1 MYPSKIMTDNSLN
14 GIPLNTVAEIIN
26 IQKNNNIPNFLK
38 TDEDTIQTHNAGET
52 IMQNILNLNAKFLQ
66 MEDLY
71 NVDNT
76 YNFGF
81 LPYYLAQKLVP
92 ICKNSTNLS
101 EAIDTLI
108 TEYIINT
115 TNYRYTLADIHKV
128 KLLIL
133 HILTILSKKQILF
146 STDIQLRA
154 LDTTIK
160 YNTIIQTVYD
170 TFSYI
175 RNDKF
180 TAETLINKVI
190 KQATKTL
197 NTNQTLGDMLFALP
211 DEVKLYVVNMWC
223 YLNHISADNIDQYK
237 QTLKSYYDFAR
248 YVVQVESPIN
258 VLLDANN
265 KMIDHEFDFIFTELE
280 KEFKANCNFA
290 IPDNSAE
297 ELTKLMNQ
305 SSESVVGLSYKI
317 YIYTSFLMYNPTTMI
332 IPAINDYDSGNGG
345 DDMHLRADCK
355 SATAELLISKV
366 YEDISNYYIFG
377 YYNYNTIEY
386 NQEIYKNWINI
397 KSFADNHTIAYTDKL
412 VVLHTA
418 KFLTMLINKI
428 CPSTFHPSKYT
439 TESNKHSY
447 CHFIKDKGWLNL
459 YNIFNIDASYIIV
472 KSTKKFAYNTTSLVD
487 WAQNI
492 QVIFRPLKNLS
503 NYYYKIDNPNDY
515 MKYMI
520 TYSTEL
526 MARPETEDIKE
537 NNHETGREGNAS
549 HFLRTK
555 GSLYS
560 IFDGSFYLIDS
571 KKYNISA
578 YIDEDINDT
587 YLKTLVQC
595 WMYINMYY
603 HPLCTLSDNSNRVVN
618 LYKQLYVVAVN
629 PLHGHIVI
637 SPYKNIDKIITP
649 DIHAR
654 YKFA

>member
-14 GIPLNTVAEIIN
+14 GISLNTIAEIIN
-26 IQKNNNIPNFLK
+26 IQKNNNIPSFLK
-38 TDEDTIQTHNAGET
+38 TDENTIQTHNAGEI
-52 IMQNILNLNAKFLQ
+52 IMQNILNLSAKFLQ

-71 NVDNT
+71 NADNT

-92 ICKNSTNLS
+92 ICKNSINLS

-133 HILTILSKKQILF
+133 NILTILSNRQILF
-146 STDIQLRA
+146 STDVQLRA

-175 RNDKF
+175 RNDRF

-223 YLNHISADNIDQYK
+223 YLNHVSADNIDQYK

-248 YVVQVESPIN
+248 YVVQIESPIN
-258 VLLDANN
+258 VLLDTNN

-280 KEFKANCNFA
+280 KEFKTNCDFN

-305 SSESVVGLSYKI
+305 SSESVAGLSYKI
-317 YIYTSFLMYNPTTMI
+317 YIYTSFLMYSPNTLI
-332 IPAINDYDSGNGG
+332 VPAINDYDSGNG
-345 DDMHLRADCK
+345 R
-355 SATAELLISKV
+355 TAEFLISKV
-366 YEDISNYYIFG
+366 YEDLINYCIFG
-377 YYNYNTIEY
+377 YYNYNIIEY
-386 NQEIYKNWINI
+386 NQEVYNNWVNI
-397 KSFADNHTIAYTDKL
+397 KSLANNHTIAYTDKL
-412 VVLHTA
+412 VVLNTS

-428 CPSTFHPSKYT
+428 CPSTFHPSKYN

-459 YNIFNIDASYIIV
+459 YNIFNIDSSYIII
-472 KSTKKFAYNTTSLVD
+472 KSTNKFAYNTTSLID

-503 NYYYKIDNPNDY
+503 NYYYKIDNPNNY

-526 MARPETEDIKE
+526 TARPYTEDIKE
-537 NNHETGREGNAS
+537 NNHETGGDLFS
-549 HFLRTK
+549 V
-555 GSLYS
+555 
-560 IFDGSFYLIDS
+560 FDRSFYLIDS
-571 KKYNISA
+571 KKYDISA
-578 YIDEDINDT
+578 YTDEDINDT

-595 WMYINMYY
+595 WMYMNMYY

-618 LYKQLYVVAVN
+618 LYKQLYVAAVN
-629 PLHGHIVI
+629 PLYGHYVI
-637 SPYKNIDKIITP
+637 SLYKNIDKIITP

>member
-14 GIPLNTVAEIIN
+14 GISLNTIAEIIN

-52 IMQNILNLNAKFLQ
+52 IMQNILNLSAKFLQ

-71 NVDNT
+71 NADNT

-133 HILTILSKKQILF
+133 NILTIISNRQILF

-175 RNDKF
+175 RNDRF

-197 NTNQTLGDMLFALP
+197 NTNQTLNDMLIALP
-211 DEVKLYVVNMWC
+211 DEIKLYVVNMWC
-223 YLNHISADNIDQYK
+223 YLNHVSAENVDQYK
-237 QTLKSYYDFAR
+237 QTLKSYYDFTR
-248 YVVQVESPIN
+248 YVVQFESPIN
-258 VLLDANN
+258 VLLDTSN
-265 KMIDHEFDFIFTELE
+265 KMVDHEFDFIFAELE
-280 KEFKANCNFA
+280 KEFKTNCDFN

-305 SSESVVGLSYKI
+305 SSESVAGLSYKI
-317 YIYTSFLMYNPTTMI
+317 YIYTSFLMYSPNTLI
-332 IPAINDYDSGNGG
+332 VPAINDYDSGNG
-345 DDMHLRADCK
+345 R
-355 SATAELLISKV
+355 TAEFLISKV
-366 YEDISNYYIFG
+366 YEDLINYCIFG
-377 YYNYNTIEY
+377 YYNYNTIDY
-386 NQEIYKNWINI
+386 NQEVYDNWVNI
-397 KSFADNHTIAYTDKL
+397 KSLANNHTIAYTDKL
-412 VVLHTA
+412 VVLNTS

-428 CPSTFHPSKYT
+428 CPSTFHPSKYN

-459 YNIFNIDASYIIV
+459 YNIFNIDSSYIII
-472 KSTKKFAYNTTSLVD
+472 KSTNKFAYNTTSLID

-503 NYYYKIDNPNDY
+503 NYYYKIDNPNNY

-526 MARPETEDIKE
+526 TVRPDTEDIKE
-537 NNHETGREGNAS
+537 NNHETGGEGNAK

-555 GSLYS
+555 GSLYT
-560 IFDGSFYLIDS
+560 IFDRSFYLIDS
-571 KKYNISA
+571 KKYDISA
-578 YIDEDINDT
+578 YTDEDINDT

-595 WMYINMYY
+595 WMYMNMYY
-603 HPLCTLSDNSNRVVN
+603 HPLCTLSDNNNKVVN
-618 LYKQLYVVAVN
+618 LYKQLYVAAVN
-629 PLHGHIVI
+629 PLYGHFVI
-637 SPYKNIDKIITP
+637 SIYKNIDKIITP
-649 DIHAR
+649 DIHER

>member
-1 MYPSKIMTDNSLN
+1 
-14 GIPLNTVAEIIN
+14 
-26 IQKNNNIPNFLK
+26 
-38 TDEDTIQTHNAGET
+38 
-52 IMQNILNLNAKFLQ
+52 

-71 NVDNT
+71 NADNT

-133 HILTILSKKQILF
+133 NILTIISNRQILF

-175 RNDKF
+175 RNDRF

-197 NTNQTLGDMLFALP
+197 NTNQTLNDMLIALP
-211 DEVKLYVVNMWC
+211 DEIKLYVVNMWC
-223 YLNHISADNIDQYK
+223 YLNHVSAENVDQYK
-237 QTLKSYYDFAR
+237 QTLKSYYDFTR
-248 YVVQVESPIN
+248 YVVQFESPIN
-258 VLLDANN
+258 VLLDTSN
-265 KMIDHEFDFIFTELE
+265 KMVDHEFDFIFAELE
-280 KEFKANCNFA
+280 KEFKTNCDFN

-305 SSESVVGLSYKI
+305 SSESVAGLSYKI
-317 YIYTSFLMYNPTTMI
+317 YIYTSFLMYSPNTLI
-332 IPAINDYDSGNGG
+332 VPAINDYDSGNGG
-345 DDMHLRADCK
+345 DATHLRADCK
-355 SATAELLISKV
+355 SATAEFLISKV
-366 YEDISNYYIFG
+366 YEDLINYCIFG
-377 YYNYNTIEY
+377 YYNYNTIDY
-386 NQEIYKNWINI
+386 NQEVYDNWVNI
-397 KSFADNHTIAYTDKL
+397 KSLANNHTIAYTDKL
-412 VVLHTA
+412 VVLNTS

-428 CPSTFHPSKYT
+428 CPSTFHPSKYN

-459 YNIFNIDASYIIV
+459 YNIFNIDSSYIII
-472 KSTKKFAYNTTSLVD
+472 KSTNKFAYNTTSLID

-503 NYYYKIDNPNDY
+503 NYYYKIDNPNNY

-526 MARPETEDIKE
+526 TARPDTEDIKE
-537 NNHETGREGNAS
+537 NNHETGGEGNAK

-555 GSLYS
+555 GSLYT
-560 IFDGSFYLIDS
+560 IFDRSFYLIDS
-571 KKYNISA
+571 KKYDISA
-578 YIDEDINDT
+578 YTDEDINDT

-595 WMYINMYY
+595 WREMRSISLKEPLVLYMNMYY
-603 HPLCTLSDNSNRVVN
+603 HPLCTLSDNNNKVVN
-618 LYKQLYVVAVN
+618 LYKQLYVTAAN
-629 PLHGHIVI
+629 PLYGHYVI
-637 SPYKNIDKIITP
+637 SIYKNIDKIITP
-649 DIHAR
+649 DIHER

>member
-14 GIPLNTVAEIIN
+14 GISLNTVAEIIN

-52 IMQNILNLNAKFLQ
+52 IMQNILNLSAKFLQ

-133 HILTILSKKQILF
+133 NILTILSNRQILF

-175 RNDKF
+175 RNDRY

-197 NTNQTLGDMLFALP
+197 NTNQTLNDMLIALP

-223 YLNHISADNIDQYK
+223 YLNHVSADNVDQYK
-237 QTLKSYYDFAR
+237 QTLKSYYDFTR
-248 YVVQVESPIN
+248 YVVQAEAPIN
-258 VLLDANN
+258 VLLDNSN
-265 KMIDHEFDFIFTELE
+265 KMVDHEFDFIFAELE
-280 KEFKANCNFA
+280 KEFKTNCDFN

-305 SSESVVGLSYKI
+305 SSESVAGLSYKI
-317 YIYTSFLMYNPTTMI
+317 YIYTSFLMYNPNTLI
-332 IPAINDYDSGNGG
+332 VPSINDYDSGNG
-345 DDMHLRADCK
+345 R
-355 SATAELLISKV
+355 TAEFLISKV
-366 YEDISNYYIFG
+366 YEDLINYCIFG
-377 YYNYNTIEY
+377 YYNYNTIDY
-386 NQEIYKNWINI
+386 NQEVYDNWINI
-397 KSFADNHTIAYTDKL
+397 KSLANNHTIAYTDKL
-412 VVLHTA
+412 VVLNTS

-428 CPSTFHPSKYT
+428 CPSTFHPSKYN

-459 YNIFNIDASYIIV
+459 YNIFNIDSSYIII
-472 KSTKKFAYNTTSLVD
+472 KSTNKFAYNTTSLID

-503 NYYYKIDNPNDY
+503 NYYYKIDNPNNY

-520 TYSTEL
+520 TYSAEL
-526 MARPETEDIKE
+526 TARPDTEDIKE
-537 NNHETGREGNAS
+537 NNHETGGEGNAL

-560 IFDGSFYLIDS
+560 IFDRSFYLIDS
-571 KKYNISA
+571 KKYDISA
-578 YIDEDINDT
+578 YTDEVINDT

-595 WMYINMYY
+595 WMYMNMYY
-603 HPLCTLSDNSNRVVN
+603 HPLCTLSDNNNKVVN

-629 PLHGHIVI
+629 PLYCHYVI
-637 SPYKNIDKIITP
+637 SIYKNIDKIITL
-649 DIHAR
+649 DIHER

>member
-14 GIPLNTVAEIIN
+14 GISLNTVAEIIN

-52 IMQNILNLNAKFLQ
+52 IMQNILNLSAKFLQ

-133 HILTILSKKQILF
+133 NILTILSNRQILF

-175 RNDKF
+175 RNDRY

-197 NTNQTLGDMLFALP
+197 NTNQTLNDMLIALP

-223 YLNHISADNIDQYK
+223 YLNHVSADNVDQYK
-237 QTLKSYYDFAR
+237 QTLKSYYDFTR
-248 YVVQVESPIN
+248 YVVQAEAPIN
-258 VLLDANN
+258 VLLDTSN
-265 KMIDHEFDFIFTELE
+265 KMVDHEFDFIFAELE
-280 KEFKANCNFA
+280 KEFKTNCNFN

-305 SSESVVGLSYKI
+305 SSESVAGLSYKI
-317 YIYTSFLMYNPTTMI
+317 YIYTSFLMYSPNTLI
-332 IPAINDYDSGNGG
+332 VPAINDYDSGNG
-345 DDMHLRADCK
+345 R
-355 SATAELLISKV
+355 TAEFLISKV
-366 YEDISNYYIFG
+366 YEDLINYCIFG
-377 YYNYNTIEY
+377 YYNYNIIDY
-386 NQEIYKNWINI
+386 NQEVYDDWINI
-397 KSFADNHTIAYTDKL
+397 KSLANNHTIAYTDKL
-412 VVLHTA
+412 VVLNTS

-428 CPSTFHPSKYT
+428 CPSTFHPSKYN

-459 YNIFNIDASYIIV
+459 YNIFNIDSSYIII
-472 KSTKKFAYNTTSLVD
+472 KSTNKFAYNTTSLVD

-503 NYYYKIDNPNDY
+503 NYYYKIDNPNNY

-526 MARPETEDIKE
+526 TARPDTEDIKE
-537 NNHETGREGNAS
+537 NNHETGGD
-549 HFLRTK
+549 
-555 GSLYS
+555 LYT
-560 IFDGSFYLIDS
+560 IFNRSFYLIDS
-571 KKYNISA
+571 KKYDISV
-578 YIDEDINDT
+578 YTDEDINDT

-595 WMYINMYY
+595 WMYMNMYY
-603 HPLCTLSDNSNRVVN
+603 HPLCTLSDNNNKVVN
-618 LYKQLYVVAVN
+618 LYKQLYVAAVN
-629 PLHGHIVI
+629 PLYGHYVI
-637 SPYKNIDKIITP
+637 SLYKNIDKIITP

>member
-14 GIPLNTVAEIIN
+14 GISLNTVAEIIN

-52 IMQNILNLNAKFLQ
+52 IMQNILNLSAKFLQ

-133 HILTILSKKQILF
+133 NILTILSNRQILF

-160 YNTIIQTVYD
+160 YNTIIQSVYD

-175 RNDKF
+175 RNDRY

-197 NTNQTLGDMLFALP
+197 NTNQTLNDMLIALP

-223 YLNHISADNIDQYK
+223 YLNHVSADNVDQYK
-237 QTLKSYYDFAR
+237 QTLKSYYDFTR
-248 YVVQVESPIN
+248 YVVQAEAPIN
-258 VLLDANN
+258 VLLDTSN
-265 KMIDHEFDFIFTELE
+265 KMVDHEFDFIFAELE
-280 KEFKANCNFA
+280 KEFKTNCDFN
-290 IPDNSAE
+290 IPDNSVE

-305 SSESVVGLSYKI
+305 SSESVAGLSYKI
-317 YIYTSFLMYNPTTMI
+317 YIYTSFLMYSPNTLI
-332 IPAINDYDSGNGG
+332 VPAINDYDSGNG
-345 DDMHLRADCK
+345 R
-355 SATAELLISKV
+355 TAEFLISKV
-366 YEDISNYYIFG
+366 YEDLINYCIFG
-377 YYNYNTIEY
+377 YYNYNIIDY
-386 NQEIYKNWINI
+386 NQEVYDDWINI
-397 KSFADNHTIAYTDKL
+397 KSLANNHTIAYTDKL
-412 VVLHTA
+412 VVLNTS

-428 CPSTFHPSKYT
+428 CPSTFHPSKYN

-459 YNIFNIDASYIIV
+459 YNIFNIDSSYIII
-472 KSTKKFAYNTTSLVD
+472 KSTNKFAYNTTSLVD

-503 NYYYKIDNPNDY
+503 NYYYKIDNPNNH

-526 MARPETEDIKE
+526 TARPNTEDIKE
-537 NNHETGREGNAS
+537 NNHETGGD
-549 HFLRTK
+549 
-555 GSLYS
+555 LYT
-560 IFDGSFYLIDS
+560 IFDRSFYLIDS
-571 KKYNISA
+571 KKYDISV
-578 YIDEDINDT
+578 YTDEDINDT

-595 WMYINMYY
+595 WMYMNMYY
-603 HPLCTLSDNSNRVVN
+603 HPLCTLSDNNNKVVN

-629 PLHGHIVI
+629 PLYGHYVI
-637 SPYKNIDKIITP
+637 SLYKNIDKIITP

>member
-14 GIPLNTVAEIIN
+14 GISLNTIAEIIN

-52 IMQNILNLNAKFLQ
+52 IMQNILNLSAKFLQ

-71 NVDNT
+71 NADNT

-133 HILTILSKKQILF
+133 NILTILSNRQILF

-175 RNDKF
+175 RNDRF

-197 NTNQTLGDMLFALP
+197 NTNQTLNDILIALP
-211 DEVKLYVVNMWC
+211 DEIKLYVVNMWC
-223 YLNHISADNIDQYK
+223 YLNHVSADNIDQYK
-237 QTLKSYYDFAR
+237 QTLKSYYDFTR
-248 YVVQVESPIN
+248 YVVQFESPIN
-258 VLLDANN
+258 VLLDTSN
-265 KMIDHEFDFIFTELE
+265 KMVDHEFDFIFAELE
-280 KEFKANCNFA
+280 KEFKTNCDFN

-305 SSESVVGLSYKI
+305 SSESVAGLSYKI
-317 YIYTSFLMYNPTTMI
+317 YIYTSFLMYSPNTLI
-332 IPAINDYDSGNGG
+332 VPAINDYDSGNG
-345 DDMHLRADCK
+345 R
-355 SATAELLISKV
+355 TAEFLISKV
-366 YEDISNYYIFG
+366 YEDLINYCIFG
-377 YYNYNTIEY
+377 YYNYNTIDY
-386 NQEIYKNWINI
+386 NQEVYDNWINI
-397 KSFADNHTIAYTDKL
+397 KSLANNHTIAYTDKL
-412 VVLHTA
+412 VILNTS

-428 CPSTFHPSKYT
+428 CPSTFHPSKYN

-459 YNIFNIDASYIIV
+459 YNIFNIDSSYIII
-472 KSTKKFAYNTTSLVD
+472 KSMNKFAYNTTSLID

-503 NYYYKIDNPNDY
+503 NYYYKIDNPNNY

-526 MARPETEDIKE
+526 TARPDTEDIKE
-537 NNHETGREGNAS
+537 NNHETGGDLFS
-549 HFLRTK
+549 V
-555 GSLYS
+555 
-560 IFDGSFYLIDS
+560 FDRSFYLIDS
-571 KKYNISA
+571 KKYDISA
-578 YIDEDINDT
+578 YTDEDINDT

-595 WMYINMYY
+595 WMYMNMYY
-603 HPLCTLSDNSNRVVN
+603 HPLCTLSDNNNKVVN
-618 LYKQLYVVAVN
+618 LYKQLYVAAVN
-629 PLHGHIVI
+629 PLYGHYVI
-637 SPYKNIDKIITP
+637 SLYKNIDKIITP
-649 DIHAR
+649 DIHER

>member
-1 MYPSKIMTDNSLN
+1 MTDNSLN
-14 GIPLNTVAEIIN
+14 GISLNTVAEIIN

-38 TDEDTIQTHNAGET
+38 TDEDTIQTHNTGET
-52 IMQNILNLNAKFLQ
+52 IMQNILNLSAKFLQ

-133 HILTILSKKQILF
+133 NILTILSNRQILF

-160 YNTIIQTVYD
+160 YNTIIQSVYD

-175 RNDKF
+175 RNDRY

-197 NTNQTLGDMLFALP
+197 NTNQTLNDMLIALP

-223 YLNHISADNIDQYK
+223 YLNHVSADNVDQYK
-237 QTLKSYYDFAR
+237 QTLKSYYDFTR
-248 YVVQVESPIN
+248 YVVQFESPIN
-258 VLLDANN
+258 VLLDTSN
-265 KMIDHEFDFIFTELE
+265 KMVDHEFDFIFAELE
-280 KEFKANCNFA
+280 KEFKTNCNFN
-290 IPDNSAE
+290 IPDNSTE

-305 SSESVVGLSYKI
+305 TSESVAGLSYKI
-317 YIYTSFLMYNPTTMI
+317 YIYTSFLMYNPNTLI
-332 IPAINDYDSGNGG
+332 VPSINDYDSGNG
-345 DDMHLRADCK
+345 R
-355 SATAELLISKV
+355 TAEFLISKV
-366 YEDISNYYIFG
+366 YEDLINYCIFG
-377 YYNYNTIEY
+377 YYNYNTIDY
-386 NQEIYKNWINI
+386 NQEVYDNWINI
-397 KSFADNHTIAYTDKL
+397 KSLANNHTIAYTDKL
-412 VVLHTA
+412 VVLNTS

-428 CPSTFHPSKYT
+428 CPSTFHPSKYN

-459 YNIFNIDASYIIV
+459 YNIFNIDSSYIII
-472 KSTKKFAYNTTSLVD
+472 KSTNKFAYNTTSLVD

-503 NYYYKIDNPNDY
+503 NYYYKIDNPNNY

-526 MARPETEDIKE
+526 TARPDTEDIKE
-537 NNHETGREGNAS
+537 NNHETGGD
-549 HFLRTK
+549 
-555 GSLYS
+555 LYT
-560 IFDGSFYLIDS
+560 IFDRSFYLIDS
-571 KKYNISA
+571 KKYDISV
-578 YIDEDINDT
+578 YTDEDINDT

-595 WMYINMYY
+595 WMYMNMYY
-603 HPLCTLSDNSNRVVN
+603 HPLCTLSDNNNKVVN
-618 LYKQLYVVAVN
+618 LYKQLYVAAVN
-629 PLHGHIVI
+629 PLYGHYVI
-637 SPYKNIDKIITP
+637 SLYKNIDKIITP

>member
-14 GIPLNTVAEIIN
+14 GISLNTIAEIIN

-52 IMQNILNLNAKFLQ
+52 IMQNILNLSAKFLQ

-71 NVDNT
+71 NADNT

-101 EAIDTLI
+101 EAIDILI

-133 HILTILSKKQILF
+133 NILTILSHRQILF

-175 RNDKF
+175 RNDRF

-197 NTNQTLGDMLFALP
+197 NTNQTLNDMLIALP
-211 DEVKLYVVNMWC
+211 DEIKLYVVNMWC
-223 YLNHISADNIDQYK
+223 YLNHVSADNVDQYK
-237 QTLKSYYDFAR
+237 QTLKSYYDFTR
-248 YVVQVESPIN
+248 YVVQFESPIN
-258 VLLDANN
+258 VLLDTSN
-265 KMIDHEFDFIFTELE
+265 KMVDHEFDFIFAELE
-280 KEFKANCNFA
+280 KEFKTNCDFN

-305 SSESVVGLSYKI
+305 SSESVAGLSYKI
-317 YIYTSFLMYNPTTMI
+317 YIYTSFLMYSPNTLI
-332 IPAINDYDSGNGG
+332 VPAINDYDSGNG
-345 DDMHLRADCK
+345 RT
-355 SATAELLISKV
+355 SEFLISKV
-366 YEDISNYYIFG
+366 YEDLINYCIFG
-377 YYNYNTIEY
+377 YYNYNTIDY
-386 NQEIYKNWINI
+386 NQEVYDNWINI
-397 KSFADNHTIAYTDKL
+397 KSLANNHTIAYTDKL
-412 VVLHTA
+412 VILNTS

-428 CPSTFHPSKYT
+428 CPSTFHPSKYN

-459 YNIFNIDASYIIV
+459 YNIFNIDSSYIII
-472 KSTKKFAYNTTSLVD
+472 KSTNKFAYNTTSLID

-503 NYYYKIDNPNDY
+503 NYYYKIDNPNNY

-526 MARPETEDIKE
+526 TARPDTEDIKE
-537 NNHETGREGNAS
+537 NNHETGGD
-549 HFLRTK
+549 
-555 GSLYS
+555 LYT
-560 IFDGSFYLIDS
+560 IFDRSFYLIDS
-571 KKYNISA
+571 KKYDISA
-578 YIDEDINDT
+578 YTDEDINDT

-595 WMYINMYY
+595 WMYMNMYY
-603 HPLCTLSDNSNRVVN
+603 HPLCTLSDNNNKVVN
-618 LYKQLYVVAVN
+618 LYKQLYVAAVN
-629 PLHGHIVI
+629 PLYGHYVI
-637 SPYKNIDKIITP
+637 SLYKNIDKIITP
-649 DIHAR
+649 DIHER

>member
-1 MYPSKIMTDNSLN
+1 
-14 GIPLNTVAEIIN
+14 
-26 IQKNNNIPNFLK
+26 
-38 TDEDTIQTHNAGET
+38 
-52 IMQNILNLNAKFLQ
+52 

-71 NVDNT
+71 NADNT

-133 HILTILSKKQILF
+133 NILTIISNRQILF

-175 RNDKF
+175 RNDRF

-197 NTNQTLGDMLFALP
+197 NTNQTLNDMLIALP
-211 DEVKLYVVNMWC
+211 DEIKLYVVNMWC
-223 YLNHISADNIDQYK
+223 YLNHVSAENVDQYK
-237 QTLKSYYDFAR
+237 QTLKSYYDFTR
-248 YVVQVESPIN
+248 YVVQFESPIN
-258 VLLDANN
+258 VLLDTSN
-265 KMIDHEFDFIFTELE
+265 KMVDHEFDFIFAELE
-280 KEFKANCNFA
+280 KEFKTNCDFN

-305 SSESVVGLSYKI
+305 SSESVAGLSYKI
-317 YIYTSFLMYNPTTMI
+317 YIYTSFLMYSPNTLI
-332 IPAINDYDSGNGG
+332 VPAINDYDSGNGG
-345 DDMHLRADCK
+345 DAAHLLADCK
-355 SATAELLISKV
+355 SATAEFLISKV
-366 YEDISNYYIFG
+366 YEDLINYCIFG
-377 YYNYNTIEY
+377 YYNYNTIDY
-386 NQEIYKNWINI
+386 NQEVYDDWINI
-397 KSFADNHTIAYTDKL
+397 KSLANNHTIAYTDKL
-412 VVLHTA
+412 VVLNTS

-428 CPSTFHPSKYT
+428 CPSTFHPSKYN
-439 TESNKHSY
+439 TESNKHFY

-459 YNIFNIDASYIIV
+459 YNIFNIDSSYIII
-472 KSTKKFAYNTTSLVD
+472 KSTNKFAYNTTSLID

-503 NYYYKIDNPNDY
+503 NYYYKIDNPNNY

-520 TYSTEL
+520 TYSAEL
-526 MARPETEDIKE
+526 TARPDTEDIKE
-537 NNHETGREGNAS
+537 NNHETGGEGNAK

-560 IFDGSFYLIDS
+560 IFDRSFYLIDS
-571 KKYNISA
+571 KKYDISA
-578 YIDEDINDT
+578 YTDEDINDT
-587 YLKTLVQC
+587 YLKILVQC
-595 WMYINMYY
+595 WREMLRISLQEPLVLYMNMYY
-603 HPLCTLSDNSNRVVN
+603 HPLCTLSDNNNKVVN
-618 LYKQLYVVAVN
+618 LYKQLYVAAAN
-629 PLHGHIVI
+629 PLYGHYVI
-637 SPYKNIDKIITP
+637 SIYKNIDKIITP
-649 DIHAR
+649 DIHER

>member
-1 MYPSKIMTDNSLN
+1 MTDNSLN
-14 GIPLNTVAEIIN
+14 GISLNTVAEIIN

-52 IMQNILNLNAKFLQ
+52 IMQNILNLSAKFLQ

-133 HILTILSKKQILF
+133 NILTILSNRQILF

-160 YNTIIQTVYD
+160 YNTIIQSVYD

-175 RNDKF
+175 RNDRY

-197 NTNQTLGDMLFALP
+197 NTNQTLNDMLIALP

-223 YLNHISADNIDQYK
+223 YLNHVSADNVDQYK
-237 QTLKSYYDFAR
+237 QTLKSYYDFTR
-248 YVVQVESPIN
+248 YVVQAEAPIN
-258 VLLDANN
+258 VLLDTSN
-265 KMIDHEFDFIFTELE
+265 KMVDHEFDFIFAELE
-280 KEFKANCNFA
+280 KEFKTNCDFN

-305 SSESVVGLSYKI
+305 SSESVAGLSYKI
-317 YIYTSFLMYNPTTMI
+317 YIYTSFLMYSPNTLI
-332 IPAINDYDSGNGG
+332 VPAINDYDSGNG
-345 DDMHLRADCK
+345 R
-355 SATAELLISKV
+355 TAEFLISKV
-366 YEDISNYYIFG
+366 YEDLINYCIFG
-377 YYNYNTIEY
+377 YYNYNTIDY
-386 NQEIYKNWINI
+386 NQEVYDDWINI
-397 KSFADNHTIAYTDKL
+397 KSLANNHTIAYTDKL
-412 VVLHTA
+412 VVLNTS

-428 CPSTFHPSKYT
+428 CPSTFQPSKYN

-459 YNIFNIDASYIIV
+459 YNIFNIDSSYIII
-472 KSTKKFAYNTTSLVD
+472 KSTNKFAYNTTSLVD

-503 NYYYKIDNPNDY
+503 NYYYKIDNPNNY

-526 MARPETEDIKE
+526 TARPDTEDIKE
-537 NNHETGREGNAS
+537 NNHETGGD
-549 HFLRTK
+549 
-555 GSLYS
+555 LYT
-560 IFDGSFYLIDS
+560 IFDRSFYLIDS
-571 KKYNISA
+571 KKYDISV
-578 YIDEDINDT
+578 YTDEDINDT

-595 WMYINMYY
+595 WMYMNMYY
-603 HPLCTLSDNSNRVVN
+603 HPLCTLSDNNNKVVN
-618 LYKQLYVVAVN
+618 LYKQLYVAAAN
-629 PLHGHIVI
+629 PLYGHFVI
-637 SPYKNIDKIITP
+637 SIYKNIDKIITP
-649 DIHAR
+649 DIHEK

>member
-14 GIPLNTVAEIIN
+14 GISLNTIAEIIN
-26 IQKNNNIPNFLK
+26 IQKNNNIPSFLK
-38 TDEDTIQTHNAGET
+38 TDENTIQTHNAGEI
-52 IMQNILNLNAKFLQ
+52 IMQNILNLSAKFLQ

-71 NVDNT
+71 NADNT

-92 ICKNSTNLS
+92 ICKNSINLS

-133 HILTILSKKQILF
+133 NILTILSNRQILF
-146 STDIQLRA
+146 STDVQLRA

-175 RNDKF
+175 RNDRF

-223 YLNHISADNIDQYK
+223 YLNHVSADNIDQYK

-248 YVVQVESPIN
+248 YVVQIESPIN
-258 VLLDANN
+258 VLLDTNN

-280 KEFKANCNFA
+280 KEFKTNCDFN

-305 SSESVVGLSYKI
+305 SSESIAGLSYKI
-317 YIYTSFLMYNPTTMI
+317 YIYTSFLMYNSNTLI
-332 IPAINDYDSGNGG
+332 VPAINDYDSGNG
-345 DDMHLRADCK
+345 R
-355 SATAELLISKV
+355 TAEFLISKV
-366 YEDISNYYIFG
+366 YEDLINYCIFE
-377 YYNYNTIEY
+377 YYNYNIIEY
-386 NQEIYKNWINI
+386 NQEVYDNWVNI
-397 KSFADNHTIAYTDKL
+397 KSLADNHTIAYTDKL
-412 VVLHTA
+412 VVLNTS

-428 CPSTFHPSKYT
+428 CPSTFHPSKYN

-459 YNIFNIDASYIIV
+459 YNIFNIDSSYIII
-472 KSTKKFAYNTTSLVD
+472 KSTNKFAYNTTSLID

-503 NYYYKIDNPNDY
+503 NYYYKIDNPNNY

-526 MARPETEDIKE
+526 TARPYTEDIKE
-537 NNHETGREGNAS
+537 NNHETGGDLFS
-549 HFLRTK
+549 V
-555 GSLYS
+555 
-560 IFDGSFYLIDS
+560 FDRSFYLIDS
-571 KKYNISA
+571 KKYDISA
-578 YIDEDINDT
+578 YTDEDINDT

-595 WMYINMYY
+595 WMYMNMYY

-618 LYKQLYVVAVN
+618 LYKQLYVAAVN
-629 PLHGHIVI
+629 PLYGHYVI
-637 SPYKNIDKIITP
+637 SLYKNIDKIITP

>member
-14 GIPLNTVAEIIN
+14 GISLNTVAEIIN

-52 IMQNILNLNAKFLQ
+52 IMQNILNLSAKFLQ

-133 HILTILSKKQILF
+133 NILTILSNRQILF

-160 YNTIIQTVYD
+160 YNTIIQSVYD

-175 RNDKF
+175 RNDRY

-197 NTNQTLGDMLFALP
+197 NTNQTLNDMLIALP

-223 YLNHISADNIDQYK
+223 YLNHVSADNVDQYK
-237 QTLKSYYDFAR
+237 QTLKSYYDFTR
-248 YVVQVESPIN
+248 YVVQFESPIN
-258 VLLDANN
+258 VLLDTSN
-265 KMIDHEFDFIFTELE
+265 KMVDHEFDFIFAELE
-280 KEFKANCNFA
+280 KEFKTNCNFN

-305 SSESVVGLSYKI
+305 TSESVAGLSYKI
-317 YIYTSFLMYNPTTMI
+317 YIYTSFLMYNPNTLI
-332 IPAINDYDSGNGG
+332 VPAINDYDSGNG
-345 DDMHLRADCK
+345 R
-355 SATAELLISKV
+355 TAEFLISKV
-366 YEDISNYYIFG
+366 YEDLINYCIFG
-377 YYNYNTIEY
+377 YYNYNTIDY
-386 NQEIYKNWINI
+386 NQEVYDNWINI
-397 KSFADNHTIAYTDKL
+397 KSLANNHTIAYTDKL
-412 VVLHTA
+412 VVLNTS

-428 CPSTFHPSKYT
+428 CPSTFHPSKYN

-459 YNIFNIDASYIIV
+459 YNIFNIDSSYIII
-472 KSTKKFAYNTTSLVD
+472 KSTNKFAYNTTSLVD

-503 NYYYKIDNPNDY
+503 NYYYKIDNPNNY

-526 MARPETEDIKE
+526 TARPNTEDIKE
-537 NNHETGREGNAS
+537 NNHETGGD
-549 HFLRTK
+549 
-555 GSLYS
+555 LYT
-560 IFDGSFYLIDS
+560 IFDRSFYLIDS
-571 KKYNISA
+571 KKYDISV
-578 YIDEDINDT
+578 YTDEDINDT

-595 WMYINMYY
+595 WMYMNMYY
-603 HPLCTLSDNSNRVVN
+603 HPLCTLSDNNNKVVN

-629 PLHGHIVI
+629 PLYGHYVI
-637 SPYKNIDKIITP
+637 SLYKNIDKIITP

>member
-14 GIPLNTVAEIIN
+14 GISLNTIAEIIN

-52 IMQNILNLNAKFLQ
+52 IMQNILNLSAKFLQ

-71 NVDNT
+71 NADNT

-133 HILTILSKKQILF
+133 NILTILSHRQILF

-175 RNDKF
+175 RNDRF

-197 NTNQTLGDMLFALP
+197 NTNQTLNDMLIALP
-211 DEVKLYVVNMWC
+211 DEIKLYVVNMWC
-223 YLNHISADNIDQYK
+223 YLNHVSADNIDQYK
-237 QTLKSYYDFAR
+237 QTLKSYYDFTR
-248 YVVQVESPIN
+248 YVVQFESPIN
-258 VLLDANN
+258 VLLDTSN
-265 KMIDHEFDFIFTELE
+265 KMVDHEFDFIFAELE
-280 KEFKANCNFA
+280 KEFKTNCDFN

-305 SSESVVGLSYKI
+305 SSESVAGLSYKI
-317 YIYTSFLMYNPTTMI
+317 YIYTSFLMYSPNTLI
-332 IPAINDYDSGNGG
+332 VPAINDYDSGNG
-345 DDMHLRADCK
+345 RT
-355 SATAELLISKV
+355 SEFLISKV
-366 YEDISNYYIFG
+366 YEDLINYCIFG
-377 YYNYNTIEY
+377 YYNYNTIDY
-386 NQEIYKNWINI
+386 NQEVYDNWINI
-397 KSFADNHTIAYTDKL
+397 KSLANNHTIAYTDKL
-412 VVLHTA
+412 VILNTS

-428 CPSTFHPSKYT
+428 CPSTFHPSKYN

-459 YNIFNIDASYIIV
+459 YNIFNIDSSYIII
-472 KSTKKFAYNTTSLVD
+472 KSMNKFAYNTTSLID

-503 NYYYKIDNPNDY
+503 NYYYKIDNPNNY

-526 MARPETEDIKE
+526 TARPDTEDIKE
-537 NNHETGREGNAS
+537 NNHETGGDLFS
-549 HFLRTK
+549 V
-555 GSLYS
+555 
-560 IFDGSFYLIDS
+560 FDRSFYLIDS
-571 KKYNISA
+571 KKYDISA
-578 YIDEDINDT
+578 YTDEDINDT

-595 WMYINMYY
+595 WMYMNMYY
-603 HPLCTLSDNSNRVVN
+603 HPLCTLSDNNNKVVN
-618 LYKQLYVVAVN
+618 LYKQLYVAAVN
-629 PLHGHIVI
+629 PLYGHYVI
-637 SPYKNIDKIITP
+637 SLYKNIDKIITP
-649 DIHAR
+649 DIHER

>member
-14 GIPLNTVAEIIN
+14 GISLNTVAEIIN

-52 IMQNILNLNAKFLQ
+52 IMQNILNLSAKFLQ

-133 HILTILSKKQILF
+133 NILTILSNRQILF

-175 RNDKF
+175 RNDRY

-197 NTNQTLGDMLFALP
+197 NTNQTLNDMLIALP

-223 YLNHISADNIDQYK
+223 YLNHVSADNVDQYK
-237 QTLKSYYDFAR
+237 QTLKSYYDFTR
-248 YVVQVESPIN
+248 YVVQAEAPIN
-258 VLLDANN
+258 VLLDTSN
-265 KMIDHEFDFIFTELE
+265 KMVDHEFDFIFAELE
-280 KEFKANCNFA
+280 KEFKTNCNFN

-305 SSESVVGLSYKI
+305 SSESVAGLSYKI
-317 YIYTSFLMYNPTTMI
+317 YIYTSFLMYSPNTLI
-332 IPAINDYDSGNGG
+332 VPAINDYDSGNG
-345 DDMHLRADCK
+345 R
-355 SATAELLISKV
+355 TAEFLISKV
-366 YEDISNYYIFG
+366 YEDLINYCIFG
-377 YYNYNTIEY
+377 YYNYNIIDY
-386 NQEIYKNWINI
+386 NQEVYDDWINI
-397 KSFADNHTIAYTDKL
+397 KSLANNHTIAYTDKL
-412 VVLHTA
+412 VVLNTS

-428 CPSTFHPSKYT
+428 CPSTFHPSKYN

-459 YNIFNIDASYIIV
+459 YNIFNIDSSYIII
-472 KSTKKFAYNTTSLVD
+472 KSTNKFAYNTTSLVD

-503 NYYYKIDNPNDY
+503 NYYYKIDNPNNY

-526 MARPETEDIKE
+526 TARPDTEDIKE
-537 NNHETGREGNAS
+537 NNHETGGD
-549 HFLRTK
+549 
-555 GSLYS
+555 LYT
-560 IFDGSFYLIDS
+560 IFDRSFYLIDS
-571 KKYNISA
+571 KKYDISV
-578 YIDEDINDT
+578 YTDEDINDT

-595 WMYINMYY
+595 WMYMNMYY
-603 HPLCTLSDNSNRVVN
+603 HPLCTLSDNNNKVVN
-618 LYKQLYVVAVN
+618 LYKQLYVAAVN
-629 PLHGHIVI
+629 PLYGHYVI
-637 SPYKNIDKIITP
+637 SLYKNIDKIITP

>member
-14 GIPLNTVAEIIN
+14 GISLNTVAEIIN

-52 IMQNILNLNAKFLQ
+52 IMQNILNLSAKFLQ

-133 HILTILSKKQILF
+133 NILTILSNRQILF

-175 RNDKF
+175 RNDRY

-197 NTNQTLGDMLFALP
+197 NTNQTLNDMLIALP
-211 DEVKLYVVNMWC
+211 DEIKLYVVNMWC
-223 YLNHISADNIDQYK
+223 YLNHVSADNVDQYK
-237 QTLKSYYDFAR
+237 QTLKSYYDFTR
-248 YVVQVESPIN
+248 YVVQAEAPIN
-258 VLLDANN
+258 VLLDTSN
-265 KMIDHEFDFIFTELE
+265 KMVDHEFDFIFAEFE
-280 KEFKANCNFA
+280 KEFKTNCNFN

-305 SSESVVGLSYKI
+305 SSESIAGLSYKI
-317 YIYTSFLMYNPTTMI
+317 YIYTSFLMYSPNTLI
-332 IPAINDYDSGNGG
+332 VPAINDYDSGNG
-345 DDMHLRADCK
+345 R
-355 SATAELLISKV
+355 TAEFLISKV
-366 YEDISNYYIFG
+366 YEDLINYCIFG
-377 YYNYNTIEY
+377 YYNYNTIDY
-386 NQEIYKNWINI
+386 NQEVYDDWINI
-397 KSFADNHTIAYTDKL
+397 KSLANNHTIAYTDKL
-412 VVLHTA
+412 VVLNTS

-428 CPSTFHPSKYT
+428 CPSTFHPSKYN

-459 YNIFNIDASYIIV
+459 YNIFNIDSSYIII
-472 KSTKKFAYNTTSLVD
+472 KSTNKFAYNTTSLID

-503 NYYYKIDNPNDY
+503 NYYYKIDNPNNY

-520 TYSTEL
+520 TYSAEL
-526 MARPETEDIKE
+526 TARPDTEDIKE
-537 NNHETGREGNAS
+537 NNNETGGD
-549 HFLRTK
+549 
-555 GSLYS
+555 LYT
-560 IFDGSFYLIDS
+560 IFDRSFYLIDS
-571 KKYNISA
+571 KKYDISA
-578 YIDEDINDT
+578 YTDEDINDT

-595 WMYINMYY
+595 WMYMNMYY
-603 HPLCTLSDNSNRVVN
+603 HPLCTLSDNNNKVVN
-618 LYKQLYVVAVN
+618 LYKQLYVAAVN
-629 PLHGHIVI
+629 PLYGHFVI
-637 SPYKNIDKIITP
+637 SIYKNIDKIITP
-649 DIHAR
+649 DIHKR

>member
-14 GIPLNTVAEIIN
+14 GISLNTIAEIIN

-52 IMQNILNLNAKFLQ
+52 IMQNILNLSAKFLQ

-71 NVDNT
+71 NADNT

-133 HILTILSKKQILF
+133 NILTILSHRQILF

-175 RNDKF
+175 RNDRF

-197 NTNQTLGDMLFALP
+197 NTNQTLNDMLIALP
-211 DEVKLYVVNMWC
+211 DEIKLYVVNMWC
-223 YLNHISADNIDQYK
+223 YLNHVSADNIDQYK
-237 QTLKSYYDFAR
+237 QTLKSYYDFTR
-248 YVVQVESPIN
+248 YVVQFESPIN
-258 VLLDANN
+258 VLLDTSN
-265 KMIDHEFDFIFTELE
+265 KMVDHEFDFIFAELE
-280 KEFKANCNFA
+280 KEFKTNCDFN

-305 SSESVVGLSYKI
+305 SSESVAGLSYKI
-317 YIYTSFLMYNPTTMI
+317 YIYTSFLMYSPNTLI
-332 IPAINDYDSGNGG
+332 VPAINDYDSGNG
-345 DDMHLRADCK
+345 RT
-355 SATAELLISKV
+355 SEFLISKV
-366 YEDISNYYIFG
+366 YEDLINYCIFG
-377 YYNYNTIEY
+377 YYNYNTIDY
-386 NQEIYKNWINI
+386 NQEVYDNWINI
-397 KSFADNHTIAYTDKL
+397 KSLANNHTIAYTDKL
-412 VVLHTA
+412 VILNTS

-428 CPSTFHPSKYT
+428 CPSTFHPSKYN

-459 YNIFNIDASYIIV
+459 YNIFNIDSSYIII
-472 KSTKKFAYNTTSLVD
+472 KSMNKFAYNTTSLID

-503 NYYYKIDNPNDY
+503 NYYYKIDNPNNY

-526 MARPETEDIKE
+526 TARPDTEDIKE
-537 NNHETGREGNAS
+537 NNHETGGDLFS
-549 HFLRTK
+549 V
-555 GSLYS
+555 
-560 IFDGSFYLIDS
+560 FDRSFYLIDS
-571 KKYNISA
+571 KKYDIYA
-578 YIDEDINDT
+578 YTDEDINDT

-595 WMYINMYY
+595 WMYMNMYY
-603 HPLCTLSDNSNRVVN
+603 HPLCTLSDNNNKVVN
-618 LYKQLYVVAVN
+618 LYKQLYVAAVN
-629 PLHGHIVI
+629 PLYGHYVI
-637 SPYKNIDKIITP
+637 SLYKNIDKIITP
-649 DIHAR
+649 DIHER

>member
-14 GIPLNTVAEIIN
+14 GISLNTIAEIIN

-52 IMQNILNLNAKFLQ
+52 IMQNILNLSAKFLQ

-71 NVDNT
+71 NADNT

-101 EAIDTLI
+101 EAIDILI

-133 HILTILSKKQILF
+133 NILTILSHRQILF

-175 RNDKF
+175 RNDRF

-197 NTNQTLGDMLFALP
+197 NTNQTLNDMLIALP
-211 DEVKLYVVNMWC
+211 DEIKLYVVNMWC
-223 YLNHISADNIDQYK
+223 YLNHVSADNVDQYK
-237 QTLKSYYDFAR
+237 QTLKSYYDFTR
-248 YVVQVESPIN
+248 YVVQFESPIN
-258 VLLDANN
+258 VLLDTSN
-265 KMIDHEFDFIFTELE
+265 KMVDHEFDFIFAELE
-280 KEFKANCNFA
+280 KEFKTNCDFN

-305 SSESVVGLSYKI
+305 SSESVAGLSYKI
-317 YIYTSFLMYNPTTMI
+317 YIYTSFLMYSPNTLI
-332 IPAINDYDSGNGG
+332 VPAINDYDSGNG
-345 DDMHLRADCK
+345 RT
-355 SATAELLISKV
+355 SEFLISKV
-366 YEDISNYYIFG
+366 YEDLINYCIFG
-377 YYNYNTIEY
+377 YYNYNTIDY
-386 NQEIYKNWINI
+386 NQEVYDNWINI
-397 KSFADNHTIAYTDKL
+397 KSLANNHTIAYTDKL
-412 VVLHTA
+412 VILNTS

-428 CPSTFHPSKYT
+428 CPSTFHPSKYN

-459 YNIFNIDASYIIV
+459 YNIFNIDSSYIII
-472 KSTKKFAYNTTSLVD
+472 KSTNKFAYNTTSLID

-503 NYYYKIDNPNDY
+503 NYYYKIDNQNNY

-526 MARPETEDIKE
+526 TARPDTEDIKE
-537 NNHETGREGNAS
+537 NNHETGGD
-549 HFLRTK
+549 
-555 GSLYS
+555 LYT
-560 IFDGSFYLIDS
+560 IFDRSFYLIDS
-571 KKYNISA
+571 KKYDISA
-578 YIDEDINDT
+578 YTDEDINDT

-595 WMYINMYY
+595 WMYMNMYY
-603 HPLCTLSDNSNRVVN
+603 HPLCTLSDNNNKVVN
-618 LYKQLYVVAVN
+618 LYKQLYVAAVN
-629 PLHGHIVI
+629 PLYGHYVI
-637 SPYKNIDKIITP
+637 SLYKNIDKIITP
-649 DIHAR
+649 DIHER